1 MKFSQK
7 MTLYLFYTMVQKK
20 SKMTK
25 NPHQGVLP
33 YVPYENLWLYSK
45 TFFSFC
51 WNWSGHRWRIWP
63 CAMAL
68 SCARKVPR
76 GLQENWRHKWRSRI
90 MFFCVQNSRHNE
102 GAIAMRVKLSKL
114 RALHSSQALGRYFD
128 STREH
133 RPSNEY
139 SYSVWRALLGGG
151 WICLIEVFVTSAEH
165 ETTANV

>member
-7 MTLYLFYTMVQKK
+7 MTLYLFYTMLQKK

-25 NPHQGVLP
+25 NPNQGVLP
-33 YVPYENLWLYSK
+33 YVPYKNLWLYSK
-45 TFFSFC
+45 TFFFFLLKLV
-51 WNWSGHRWRIWP
+51 R
-63 CAMAL
+63 L
-68 SCARKVPR
+68 SMENLTMCYGLELCTKSPKGPPR
-76 GLQENWRHKWRSRI
+76 ELKAQVTFSQYV
-90 MFFCVQNSRHNE
+90 FCVQNSRHNE

-114 RALHSSQALGRYFD
+114 WALHSSQTLGRYFD

-139 SYSVWRALLGGG
+139 SYSVRRALLGGG
-151 WICLIEVFVTSAEH
+151 WICLIEVFVTLAEH